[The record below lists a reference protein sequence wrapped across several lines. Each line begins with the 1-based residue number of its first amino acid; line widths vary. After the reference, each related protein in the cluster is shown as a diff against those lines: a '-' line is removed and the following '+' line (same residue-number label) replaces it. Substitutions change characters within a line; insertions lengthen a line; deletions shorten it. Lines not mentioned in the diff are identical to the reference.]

1 MNNQDFAIKVDK
13 LSKHYRIG
21 LKDQIH
27 DSLGS
32 TIINFLKS
40 PLNNYRKY
48 RSLYRFDDVEINGN
62 DNNSNGNPA
71 DIIWALKNVCF
82 EVKKGEVLGIIG
94 RNGAGKSTLLKVLSK
109 ITVPSGGH
117 AEIHGRISC
126 LLEVGTGFH
135 LELTGRENIYL
146 NGTILGMTKKEV
158 ERKFDEIVDFSGI
171 EKFIDTP
178 VKRYSS
184 GMKVRLGFSVA
195 AHLEPEILI
204 IDEVL
209 AVGDFDFQKK
219 CLNKMQDVGKEG
231 RTVLFVS
238 HNMQAV
244 TRLCS
249 RAILLDEGQIKY
261 DGSSSEVV
269 AKYMTA
275 DSGLTAERIWDDGAK
290 APGGDVARLC
300 AVRIHDENGNVS
312 NSFDI
317 SKPIGIEMVYEILKS
332 GYLLLPHHNV
342 FNEEGGWVFTTID
355 TDRNWLGKRRP
366 AGKYKGTVWIP
377 GNFLSEGLIFIHTLL
392 FTLEP
397 RTIQFNERDV
407 VAFQVIDNL
416 DENTARGDWAGPMMG
431 TVRPLLNWTNKYEK
445 LK

>member
-1 MNNQDFAIKVDK
+1 MNRQNLAIKAVN

-21 LKDQIH
+21 LKDEIH
-27 DSLGS
+27 DSLAS
-32 TIINFLKS
+32 TIISFLKS

-48 RSLYRFDDVEINGN
+48 RSLYKFDDIKITDN
-62 DNNSNGNPA
+62 DSNSIRNPT
-71 DIIWALKNVCF
+71 DIIWALKNVSF

-94 RNGAGKSTLLKVLSK
+94 KNGAGKSTLLKILSK
-109 ITVPSGGH
+109 ITAPSSGQ
-117 AEIHGRISC
+117 AEIRGRISC

-135 LELTGRENIYL
+135 RELTGRENIYL

-158 ERKFDEIVDFSGI
+158 DRKFDEIVDFSGI
-171 EKFIDTP
+171 KKFIDTP

-219 CLNKMQDVGKEG
+219 CLNKMGEVGKQG

-238 HNMQAV
+238 HNMQAI

-249 RAILLDEGQIKY
+249 RAILLEDGRIKY
-261 DGSSSEVV
+261 DGLSSEVV

-275 DSGLTAERIWDDGAK
+275 DSGLTTERIWDDAEK
-290 APGGDVARLC
+290 APRGEVARLC
-300 AVRIHDENGNVS
+300 AIRVHDENGNVS
-312 NSFDI
+312 SSFDI
-317 SKPIGIEMVYEILKS
+317 SKPIGIEMEYEIFKS

-342 FNEEGGWVFTTID
+342 FNAEGDWIFTTFD
-355 TDRNWLGKRRP
+355 TDKNWQGKPRP
-366 AGKYKGTVWIP
+366 AGKYIGTVWIP
-377 GNFLSEGLIFIHTLL
+377 GNFLSEGLLYINTVL

-397 RTIQFNERDV
+397 RTIQFSVRDV
-407 VAFQVIDNL
+407 VSFQVIENL
-416 DENTARGDWAGPMMG
+416 DENTARGDWAGPIMG
-431 TVRPLLNWTNKYEK
+431 AVRPLLKWTNHHKPSE
-445 LK
+445 